1 MTVSMLIQFL
11 NCIEDKSQQVH
22 VVDYE
27 NCSSSEIVDAIEVR
41 ATTNNALHPSGVSL
55 IIDSE

>member
-22 VVDYE
+22 IVDYE
-27 NCSSSEIVDAIEVR
+27 NQSSAEITDAIEVKV
-41 ATTNNALHPSGVSL
+41 TTNNALHPQGVSL
-55 IIDSE
+55 IVDSP